1 MGLPIAHPYKL
12 WLQCYTNYG
21 SKNKFNSS
29 MLARWSI
36 IMSIRNIKRHWTC
49 LCLDWLFGGW
59 YCFSASKG
67 NFLTFGLAFWIQVIR
82 SGNFWKPRVLLLE
95 FLRITRIRKWIQADS
110 LLAVSSSLTKN
121 YNWSLYIY
129 YYNSISSEM
138 ELYSEFHKLHL
149 TELPFRALDLI
160 IHFLVIPNKYELG

>member
-12 WLQCYTNYG
+12 WLQCYTDYG

-36 IMSIRNIKRHWTC
+36 IMSIRNIKRHWAC

-67 NFLTFGLAFWIQVIR
+67 NFLTFGLALWIQIIR
-82 SGNFWKPRVLLLE
+82 SGNFWNQGCCFWNFCESQESGSESKQTHYWQSVAGNHKKYQLASPRTTIGACIYITIIQSVL
-95 FLRITRIRKWIQADS
+95 KWSYI
-110 LLAVSSSLTKN
+110 LNFTN
-121 YNWSLYIY
+121 YI
-129 YYNSISSEM
+129 
-138 ELYSEFHKLHL
+138 
-149 TELPFRALDLI
+149 
-160 IHFLVIPNKYELG
+160 